1 MALRVETETASV
13 AWELELVH
21 QADRVVRS
29 GPFRGSEI
37 LRHLLTYLAKR
48 AAEGAAE
55 PVRVREIATGVFGR
69 SDDFDSQTDSI
80 VRVHTG
86 RLRSKLAEYYLTE
99 GAEDSIIISIPKGS
113 YALSWRFRDSAPKIV
128 EEAPAPPPQPVLNGH
143 LATVPARIP
152 HFRPI
157 FALIG
162 LILVALTAVITW
174 LAVRTTST
182 EAALP
187 VVPQALRTFW
197 RPFTSNVDDL
207 PLVVYSNLRL
217 VGSLDSGLREFDAK
231 LDAEQPVLDTYT
243 TIGEVNGVFEI
254 SRILTELHQPVRA
267 KHGALL
273 TWDEARDSNLIFVG
287 GPLAQTPLRE
297 VPILT
302 EFEFRNRRAGIPGPS
317 GAILNLHPQKGESS
331 IYFGPQ
337 ARPFDFDYA
346 VVALR
351 PSVNPSHR
359 TLALAGITEF
369 GTQAAAEFVT
379 REDSV
384 KLLLS
389 RLKVKP
395 GGNVPMF
402 EALLRTTI
410 RGGVPIESELVA
422 VHAR

>member
-1 MALRVETETASV
+1 MSLRVETETASV
-13 AWELELVH
+13 AWEPELIQ

-37 LRHLLTYLAKR
+37 LRHLLSYLAKR
-48 AAEGAAE
+48 AAEGATE
-55 PVRVREIATGVFGR
+55 PVRVREIATVVFGR

-99 GAEDSIIISIPKGS
+99 GAEDPIVISIPRGS
-113 YALSWRFRDSAPKIV
+113 YALSWRYRQSAAV
-128 EEAPAPPPQPVLNGH
+128 PASEPLPPQPSANGH
-143 LATVPARIP
+143 VPPERTRTTRFHP
-152 HFRPI
+152 
-157 FALIG
+157 ALIW
-162 LILVALTAVITW
+162 LALLLVTVTAVITW
-174 LAVRTTST
+174 LAGRTLRRESDGP
-182 EAALP
+182 P
-187 VVPQALRTFW
+187 VAQALRTFW
-197 RPFTSNVDDL
+197 RPFIGGSDV

-217 VGSLDSGLREFDAK
+217 VGSLDSGLREFDPK
-231 LDAEQPVLDTYT
+231 VDAQQPILDTYT
-243 TIGEVNGVFEI
+243 TIGEVHGVFEI
-254 SRILTELHQPVRA
+254 TRLLTLLRQPLRA

-317 GAILNLHPQKGESS
+317 GAILNLHLRKGESS

-337 ARPFDFDYA
+337 MRPFDFDYA

-351 PSVNPSHR
+351 PSVNPRHR
-359 TLALAGITEF
+359 TLALAGITEY

-384 KLLLS
+384 RILLAKLN
-389 RLKVKP
+389 VKP
-395 GGNVPMF
+395 GGSLPMF

-410 RGGVPIESELVA
+410 RGGVPIESEVVA
-422 VHAR
+422 IHTR

>member
-1 MALRVETETASV
+1 MSLRVETETASV
-13 AWELELVH
+13 AWEPELIQ

-37 LRHLLTYLAKR
+37 LRHLLDYLAKR

-55 PVRVREIATGVFGR
+55 PVRVREIATVVFGR

-99 GAEDSIIISIPKGS
+99 GAEDPIVISIPRGS
-113 YALSWRFRDSAPKIV
+113 YALSWRYRQPAA
-128 EEAPAPPPQPVLNGH
+128 APAAEPLPPQPASNGQVAPERTRTTYFH
-143 LATVPARIP
+143 PPLIWLALLLVTV
-152 HFRPI
+152 
-157 FALIG
+157 
-162 LILVALTAVITW
+162 TAVITW
-174 LAVRTTST
+174 LAGRTLRRESDGP
-182 EAALP
+182 A
-187 VVPQALRTFW
+187 VPQALRTFW
-197 RPFTSNVDDL
+197 RPFIGGSDL

-217 VGSLDSGLREFDAK
+217 VGSLDSGLREFDPK
-231 LDAEQPVLDTYT
+231 VDAQQPILDTYT
-243 TIGEVNGVFEI
+243 TMGEVNGVFEI
-254 SRILTELHQPVRA
+254 TRLLTLLHQPMRA

-317 GAILNLHPQKGESS
+317 GAILNLHPRKGESS

-337 ARPFDFDYA
+337 ARPFEFDYA

-359 TLALAGITEF
+359 TLALAGITEY

-379 REDSV
+379 REDSTRILLA
-384 KLLLS
+384 KLNV
-389 RLKVKP
+389 RP
-395 GGNVPMF
+395 GGSLPMF

-410 RGGVPIESELVA
+410 RGGVPIESEVVA
-422 VHAR
+422 IHTR

>member
-1 MALRVETETASV
+1 MSLRVETETASV
-13 AWELELVH
+13 AWEQGLIQ

-55 PVRVREIATGVFGR
+55 PVRVREIATCVFGR
-69 SDDFDSQTDSI
+69 SNDFDSQTDSI

-99 GAEDSIIISIPKGS
+99 GADDSIVISIPKGS
-113 YALSWRFRDSAPKIV
+113 YALSWRYRESSAKAVDPV
-128 EEAPAPPPQPVLNGH
+128 LPPQPLLNAGRAP
-143 LATVPARIP
+143 ATPRIP
-152 HFRPI
+152 YLQPI
-157 FALIG
+157 LIG
-162 LILVALTAVITW
+162 VALLLVAVTALVTW
-174 LAVRTTST
+174 LLVPTARRDGDSQ
-182 EAALP
+182 P
-187 VVPQALRTFW
+187 VPQPLKTFW
-197 RPFTSNVDDL
+197 HPFIGGTDM

-217 VGSLDSGLREFDAK
+217 VGSLDSGLREFDPK
-231 LDAEQPVLDTYT
+231 IDAQQPVLDTYT
-243 TIGEVNGVFEI
+243 TVGEVNGVFEI
-254 SRILTELHQPVRA
+254 SRLLTMLNQPVRA

-317 GAILNLHPQKGESS
+317 GAILNLHPGKGESS

-337 ARPFDFDYA
+337 TRPFEFDYA

-359 TLALAGITEF
+359 TLALAGITEY

-384 KLLLS
+384 RILLA
-389 RLKVKP
+389 RLNVRP
-395 GGNVPMF
+395 GGVIPMF

-422 VHAR
+422 VHTR

>member
-1 MALRVETETASV
+1 MLPRVETETAAV
-13 AWELELVH
+13 TWEQELIQ

-37 LRHLLTYLAKR
+37 LRHLLTYLAQR

-99 GAEDSIIISIPKGS
+99 GADDSIIISIPKGS
-113 YALSWRFRDSAPKIV
+113 YALSWRYREGPHKTI
-128 EEAPAPPPQPVLNGH
+128 EEAPPLARPPVLNETVA
-143 LATVPARIP
+143 ATVRVPRVQP
-152 HFRPI
+152 T
-157 FALIG
+157 
-162 LILVALTAVITW
+162 LVIVAVLLVVVTAVITW
-174 LAVRTTST
+174 LAGRGLRS
-182 EAALP
+182 EPEYP

-197 RPFTSNVDDL
+197 HPFVGSVDL

-217 VGSLDSGLREFDAK
+217 VGSLDGGLREFDPK
-231 LDAEQPVLDTYT
+231 HDAQEPVVDSYT

-254 SRILTELHQPVRA
+254 TRLLTMLNQPVRA

-317 GAILNLHPQKGESS
+317 GAILNLKPQKGESS

-337 ARPFDFDYA
+337 TRPFEYDYA
-346 VVALR
+346 VIALR

-359 TLALAGITEF
+359 TLAVAGITEF

-384 KLLLS
+384 RLLLT
-389 RLKVKP
+389 RLNVKA
-395 GGNVPMF
+395 GGDLPMF

-410 RGGVPIESELVA
+410 RGGVPIESELIA
-422 VHAR
+422 VHTR

>member
-1 MALRVETETASV
+1 MSLRLETETASV
-13 AWELELVH
+13 AWEQELIQ

-37 LRHLLTYLAKR
+37 LRHLLTYLATR
-48 AAEGAAE
+48 AAEGASE

-99 GAEDSIIISIPKGS
+99 GAEDPIVISIPKGS
-113 YALSWRFRDSAPKIV
+113 YALAWRFRESAAKPIAEV
-128 EEAPAPPPQPVLNGH
+128 HLAPAPVSDNHVSTPTRPRSYFSPAVLIAG
-143 LATVPARIP
+143 
-152 HFRPI
+152 
-157 FALIG
+157 AL
-162 LILVALTAVITW
+162 LLVALTALITW
-174 LAVRTTST
+174 LAGRTVTRES
-182 EAALP
+182 ESPA
-187 VVPQALRTFW
+187 VPQALKTFW
-197 RPFTSNVDDL
+197 RPFVGAGDI

-217 VGSLDSGLREFDAK
+217 VGSLDGGLREFDPK
-231 LDAEQPVLDTYT
+231 LDARQPVLDTYT
-243 TIGEVNGVFEI
+243 TIGEVSGVFEI
-254 SRILTELHQPVRA
+254 SRLLTLLHQPLRA

-273 TWDEARDSNLIFVG
+273 TWDEARDRNLIFVG
-287 GPLAQTPLRE
+287 GPLAQTPLSE

-317 GAILNLHPQKGESS
+317 GAILNLHPRTGESS

-337 ARPFDFDYA
+337 KRPFDFDYA

-359 TLALAGITEF
+359 TLAVAGITEY

-384 KLLLS
+384 RILLA
-389 RLKVKP
+389 RLNVKP
-395 GGNVPMF
+395 GGSLPMF

-410 RGGVPIESELVA
+410 RGGVPIESELLA

>member
-1 MALRVETETASV
+1 MSLRVETDTASV
-13 AWELELVH
+13 AWEQELVQ

-37 LRHLLTYLAKR
+37 LRHLLSYLAKR
-48 AAEGAAE
+48 AAEGASE

-99 GAEDSIIISIPKGS
+99 GAEDPIVISIPRGS
-113 YALSWRFRDSAPKIV
+113 YALSWRYRQPAAMQAGEV
-128 EEAPAPPPQPVLNGH
+128 VAPPPPVSNGH
-143 LATVPARIP
+143 VVPSVRHRAYFYPAVIA
-152 HFRPI
+152 
-157 FALIG
+157 ALLL
-162 LILVALTAVITW
+162 LIAATAVITW
-174 LAVRTTST
+174 LAGWTLRRESDGP
-182 EAALP
+182 A
-187 VVPQALRTFW
+187 VPQALRTFW
-197 RPFTSNVDDL
+197 RPFIGGSDL
-207 PLVVYSNLRL
+207 PVVVYSNLRL
-217 VGSLDSGLREFDAK
+217 VGSLDSGLREFDPK
-231 LDAEQPVLDTYT
+231 LDAQQPVLDTYT

-254 SRILTELHQPVRA
+254 TRLLTLLHQPLRA

-317 GAILNLHPQKGESS
+317 GAILNLHPRKGESS

-337 ARPFDFDYA
+337 ARPFEFDYA

-359 TLALAGITEF
+359 TLALAGITEY

-384 KLLLS
+384 RILLA
-389 RLKVKP
+389 RLNVRT
-395 GGNVPMF
+395 GGSLPMF

-410 RGGVPIESELVA
+410 RGGVPIESEVVA
-422 VHAR
+422 VHQR

>member
-1 MALRVETETASV
+1 MSLRVETETSV
-13 AWELELVH
+13 AWEQELIQ

-48 AAEGAAE
+48 AAEGASE

-99 GAEDSIIISIPKGS
+99 GAEDPIIISIPKGS
-113 YALSWRFRDSAPKIV
+113 YALSWRYR
-128 EEAPAPPPQPVLNGH
+128 EAVAKTLEPLPPPPVVSGTLN
-143 LATVPARIP
+143 LAHEKVAHTRTL
-152 HFRPI
+152 F
-157 FALIG
+157 IG
-162 LILVALTAVITW
+162 LAVLLVAATAAITW
-174 LAVRTTST
+174 FAMRTARQATDFR
-182 EAALP
+182 A
-187 VVPQALRTFW
+187 VPQALRTFW
-197 RPFTSNVDDL
+197 RPFTDSNDA

-217 VGSLDSGLREFDAK
+217 IGSLDVGLREFDPK
-231 LDAEQPVLDTYT
+231 IDAQQPVLDTYT
-243 TIGEVNGVFEI
+243 TVGEVNGVFEI
-254 SRILTELHQPVRA
+254 SRLLTMLNQPVRA

-273 TWDEARDSNLIFVG
+273 TWDEARDSNLIFIG

-297 VPILT
+297 VPVLT

-317 GAILNLHPQKGESS
+317 GAILNLHPGKGESS

-337 ARPFDFDYA
+337 TRPFEFDYA

-351 PSVNPSHR
+351 PSVNPGHR
-359 TLALAGITEF
+359 TLALAGITEY

-379 REDSV
+379 RADSV
-384 KLLLS
+384 RILLA
-389 RLKVKP
+389 RLKVTS
-395 GGNVPMF
+395 GGQVPMF
-402 EALLRTTI
+402 EALIRTTV

-422 VHAR
+422 VHTR

>member
-1 MALRVETETASV
+1 MSLRVETDAASL
-13 AWELELVH
+13 AWEQELVQ

-48 AAEGAAE
+48 AAEGSVE
-55 PVRVREIATGVFGR
+55 PVKVREIATGVFGR

-86 RLRSKLAEYYLTE
+86 RLRSKLAEYYLSE
-99 GAEDSIIISIPKGS
+99 GADDSIIISIPKGS
-113 YALSWRFRDSAPKIV
+113 YALSWRYRESAAKVAEPV
-128 EEAPAPPPQPVLNGH
+128 PPVPNLFNGRIASATSRLPHIQP
-143 LATVPARIP
+143 
-152 HFRPI
+152 
-157 FALIG
+157 ALIAFV
-162 LILVALTAVITW
+162 LVLVAAIAVIAW
-174 LAVRTTST
+174 LGVRVVRLQKDS
-182 EAALP
+182 P
-187 VVPQALRTFW
+187 VVPQALQTFW
-197 RPFTSNVDDL
+197 HPFINANDL

-217 VGSLDSGLREFDAK
+217 VGTLESGLREFDPK
-231 LDAEQPVLDTYT
+231 IDALQPVLDTYT
-243 TIGEVNGVFEI
+243 TVGEVNGVFEI
-254 SRILTELHQPVRA
+254 SRLLTMLGQPVRA

-302 EFEFRNRRAGIPGPS
+302 EFEFRNRHAGIPGPS
-317 GAILNLHPQKGESS
+317 GAILNLHPRKGEAS

-337 ARPFDFDYA
+337 SRPFEFDYA

-359 TLALAGITEF
+359 TLALAGITEY

-384 KLLLS
+384 RILLA
-389 RLKVKP
+389 RLNVKP
-395 GGNVPMF
+395 GGAVPMF
-402 EALLRTTI
+402 EALLRTTV